1 MYAGQM
7 AVAPAARAA
16 GTYGSPVGHR
26 GEYDGNAHPYSETE
40 VV

>member
-16 GTYGSPVGHR
+16 GTYGSPAGHR
-26 GEYDGNAHPYSETE
+26 GGYDGSPHPYSETE

>member
-7 AVAPAARAA
+7 VVAPAARAA
-16 GTYGSPVGHR
+16 GTYDSPAGHR
-26 GEYDGNAHPYSETE
+26 GGYDGSPHPYSEE